1 MDSTQRFTEDNDYI
15 GYEVDFWVMDILQ
28 SLSSDVARNIQAQIE
43 NNYLDL
49 KKVNGWSQYIGGVV
63 KGKNPYFF
71 EIEFLNEIGTVP
83 IFLDIQPIDVD
94 KYLDY
99 ITNKQALKTYE

>member
-1 MDSTQRFTEDNDYI
+1 
-15 GYEVDFWVMDILQ
+15 MDILQ

-43 NNYLDL
+43 DNYLDL

-94 KYLDY
+94 TYLDY